1 MQTKAIILVTLASL
15 SCSTTLSRGPE
26 GSADAQFQSLAAK
39 YVEEILRTNPEQATH
54 LGDHRFDD
62 RLDDYSLAGVQ
73 RQRDSSLRYLK
84 GLAEIPMSNLSP
96 VNQVDYRILRDR
108 LNYQVFR
115 IDSLREYE
123 WNPLI
128 YNVSGSINALLMREF
143 APLPTRLRSV
153 KGRLAGIP
161 EVIAQAKANLKNLP
175 PIHTETA
182 ISQNA
187 GSIRLVA
194 EELNRFVAQ
203 APELKEQ
210 IAPIQARAVA
220 SLREYGRWLKEDL
233 LPRSKRDFRLGDER
247 FKRKLRYS
255 LESDLTKEDILK
267 RAEADLAATQNAAYE
282 VALPL
287 YRSFFP
293 TLAAPDSADR
303 KQVIAKVLERLADQH
318 PTNDTIVT
326 AATEDLKEATSFV
339 RSHNLM
345 TVPSEPVKPIVMPEY
360 RRGVAVAYCDSA
372 GPLEKNGETFFA
384 ISPTPSDWPAKRVE
398 SFFREY
404 NNYMVQELT
413 VHEAMPGHYLQL
425 AHSNRFRAPT
435 MLRSL
440 FHSGVFAEGWAVYAE
455 RLMAEAGYGG
465 PAVRMQQLKM
475 RMRTIINAILDAQ
488 IHTAG
493 MTEQQAMSLMMN
505 EGFQEEGEAAGKW
518 RRAAL
523 SSTQLS
529 TYYVGSIE
537 MDDIRRAYE
546 AKSSGNVDYKAM
558 HDRMLSFGT
567 PAPKYVREMMG
578 L

>member
-1 MQTKAIILVTLASL
+1 METKAIILVTLASL
-15 SCSTTLSRGPE
+15 SCSTTQSRGPE

-62 RLDDYSLAGVQ
+62 RLNDYSLAGVR
-73 RQRDSSLRYLK
+73 RQRDLALRYLK
-84 GLAEIPMSNLSP
+84 ELAGIPMSNLSP

-115 IDSLREYE
+115 IDELKEHE
-123 WNPLI
+123 WNPLV
-128 YNVSGSINALLMREF
+128 YNVSSSINALLMREF
-143 APLPTRLRSV
+143 APLPTRLHSV
-153 KGRLAGIP
+153 QQRLAGIP
-161 EVIAQAKANLKNLP
+161 EVIAQAKANLKNPP

-194 EELNRFVAQ
+194 EELNRFIAQ

-255 LESDLTKEDILK
+255 LESDLTKEEILK

-282 VALPL
+282 VGLPL
-287 YRSFFP
+287 YKSFFP
-293 TLAAPDSADR
+293 TLAAPERADR

-318 PTNDTIVT
+318 PTNDTIV
-326 AATEDLKEATSFV
+326 AAASEDLKEATSFV
-339 RSHNLM
+339 LAHNLM
-345 TVPSEPVKPIVMPEY
+345 TVPGEPVKPIVMPEY

-425 AHSNRFRAPT
+425 AHSNRFKAPT
-435 MLRSL
+435 MLRSI

-546 AKSSGNVDYKAM
+546 AKSSGKVDYKAM

>member
-108 LNYQVFR
+108 LDYQVFR
-115 IDSLREYE
+115 IDELKEQE
-123 WNPLI
+123 WNPLV